1 MRRGSGGIDFITE
14 TWRSG
19 ESWYRKWDSGWVE
32 QGGVVFPVS
41 TDATINLFVT
51 MANTN
56 YSAIM
61 IPLIKDQTNSGRGA
75 SRIRQRLT
83 TQLRVGGESHI
94 DHTVIWQVTGLGA

>member
-1 MRRGSGGIDFITE
+1 MWRGSGGIDFIAE

-19 ESWYRKWDSGWVE
+19 DSWYRKWDSGWVE

-41 TDATINLFVT
+41 MDTTLNLFVI

-56 YSAIM
+56 CSAIM
-61 IPLIKDQTNSGRGA
+61 IPHINEQANSGREA
-75 SRIRQRLT
+75 SRIRQQLT
-83 TQLRVGGESHI
+83 TQLRAGGESHI